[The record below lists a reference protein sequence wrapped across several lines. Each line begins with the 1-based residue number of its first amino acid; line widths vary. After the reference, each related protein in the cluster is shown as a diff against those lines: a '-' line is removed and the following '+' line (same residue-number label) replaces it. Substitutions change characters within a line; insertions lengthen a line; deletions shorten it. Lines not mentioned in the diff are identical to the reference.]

1 MPGDRTILHC
11 DLNGFYAAVECVHN
25 PQLHQVPMA
34 VAGSTDDRHGII
46 LAKNELAKQFDI
58 KTAETVWQAK
68 RKCPDLVLTPPRH
81 EEYAHYSRMVN
92 QIYQEFTDLVEPF
105 GIDESWLDVTGVLHL
120 FGSGEDMADQIRHTI
135 KERLDLTVSVGVSFN
150 KIFAKLGS
158 DYKKPDATTVITR
171 ENFKTLLWP
180 LPVSRLLY
188 VGKVTRDTLTGIGI
202 RTIGQLA
209 QTDRQGMVSL
219 LGKTGGML
227 HDYANGIDDSPV
239 KSAYGDQ
246 DIKSVGNGTTFS
258 RDLVGFPEIRTQVY
272 ALSDEVARRLRKYQ
286 LKAQVISIMIKD
298 PNFRTISRQKAL
310 YSPSHLTRE
319 ISQTAMELIKDNWGE
334 DNPIRSITVTGMNL
348 IPEKEAMAQLS
359 LFDQTPEFD
368 KEKLE
373 KLDQTVDALRERFGK
388 GVIGPGSILQEEASD
403 KDQG

>member
-25 PQLHQVPMA
+25 PQLRQVPMA

-209 QTDRQGMVSL
+209 QTDRQGMVNL

-246 DIKSVGNGTTFS
+246 DIKSVGNGSTFS
-258 RDLVGFPEIRTQVY
+258 RDLAGFPEIRTQVY
-272 ALSDEVARRLRKYQ
+272 ALSDEVARRLRTHQ
-286 LKAQVISIMIKD
+286 LKAQVISVMIKD
-298 PNFRTISRQKAL
+298 PNFKTISRQKPL
-310 YSPSHLTRE
+310 SSPSFLTRE
-319 ISQTAMELIKDNWGE
+319 IADTAMDLITSSWKE
-334 DNPIRSITVTGMNL
+334 DKPIRSITVTGMNL
-348 IPEKEAMAQLS
+348 IPAEEAMEQLS
-359 LFDQTPEFD
+359 LFDQTPDFD
-368 KEKLE
+368 KERLE
-373 KLDQTVDALRERFGK
+373 KLDQTVDELRKRFGK
-388 GVIGPGSILQEEASD
+388 DVIGSGGMI
-403 KDQG
+403 QGGGYKED